1 MKGERER
8 LEIAGH
14 KVTLVSRSDRSGFWL
29 DARVPGRGRIRRRVG
44 ETRRGAIR
52 EIRKLL
58 DAPALEER
66 DAPTVKQAAA
76 RMLRFKATGEMRLGS
91 LEAMKSHLRK
101 HILPALG
108 REMPIDEVT
117 EQCLADFREGLLELE
132 ISPHTINRILTTLT
146 QLFKFAEEHRYC
158 VMPRLP
164 KRMPAHPEDNVERWH
179 LLTPAKI
186 EDLLSHVASPY
197 RPALTYVA
205 NTGLRPGAALATERS
220 WIDASEQRV
229 RYPTSVLKQRRA
241 FTQTMNCKA
250 AEALRMGLASSP
262 DERAFPFGYWTL
274 RRRFDEAKLAAGLPD
289 VTIKDLRHS
298 FVSNLLD
305 AGVPIHVVKDL
316 VGHSSILV
324 TQLYAHTDDAARQA
338 AVRRVM
344 VDSNL
349 EVTPLGEVVP
359 DLGTKWAPRR
369 RTKMVRAGNPAE
381 SEGNLVGHLGLEPRA
396 NGLRKWLD
404 CLES

>member
-1 MKGERER
+1 M
-8 LEIAGH
+8 
-14 KVTLVSRSDRSGFWL
+14 TY
-29 DARVPGRGRIRRRVG
+29 P
-44 ETRRGAIR
+44 
-52 EIRKLL
+52 
-58 DAPALEER
+58 
-66 DAPTVKQAAA
+66 
-76 RMLRFKATGEMRLGS
+76 LR
-91 LEAMKSHLRK
+91 
-101 HILPALG
+101 
-108 REMPIDEVT
+108 
-117 EQCLADFREGLLELE
+117 
-132 ISPHTINRILTTLT
+132 
-146 QLFKFAEEHRYC
+146 
-158 VMPRLP
+158 
-164 KRMPAHPEDNVERWH
+164 
-179 LLTPAKI
+179 
-186 EDLLSHVASPY
+186 
-197 RPALTYVA
+197 YVA

-324 TQLYAHTDDAARQA
+324 TQLYAHTDDAARRA

-396 NGLRKWLD
+396 NGLRIH
-404 CLES
+404 CSTN

>member
-14 KVTLVSRSDRSGFWL
+14 RVTLVTRSDRGGYWL

-44 ETRRGAIR
+44 DTRREAIRETRR
-52 EIRKLL
+52 LL
-58 DAPALEER
+58 EAPSLEASDAPS
-66 DAPTVKQAAA
+66 VKQTAA
-76 RMLRFKATGEMRLGS
+76 RMLRFKAAGEMRTGS
-91 LEAMKSHLRK
+91 LKAMKSHLRR

-108 REMPIDEVT
+108 REVPIDQVSEG
-117 EQCLADFREGLLELE
+117 CLSDFREGLLELD

-146 QLFKFAEEHRYC
+146 QLFKFAEERRYC
-158 VMPRLP
+158 GMPRLP

-179 LLTPAKI
+179 LLTPAQI

-197 RPALTYVA
+197 RPALTYLA

-241 FTQTMNCKA
+241 FTQTLNRQA

-262 DERAFPFGYWTL
+262 DDRAFPFGYWTL
-274 RRRFDEAKLAAGLPD
+274 RRRFDEAKLAANMQH

-305 AGVPIHVVKDL
+305 AGVPIQVVKDL

-324 TQLYAHTDDAARQA
+324 TQLYAHTDDAARRA

-349 EVTPLGEVVP
+349 EVSPVGEVVP
-359 DLGTKWAPRR
+359 DLGTKWSPRR
-369 RTKMVRAGNPAE
+369 RTKSVRAGKVPE
-381 SEGNLVGHLGLEPRA
+381 TKGNSVGHLGLEPRA
-396 NGLRKWLD
+396 NGLRIH
-404 CLES
+404 CSTN